1 MSEVIRL
8 NCRSVPFVEG
18 KTHKSTIHA
27 TENEECRNSVQNR
40 TWTKASKFIWFREYG
55 TKLIKKNTFNERKQS
70 KMGNKKKNLTK
81 QQSDQTSCLLC
92 SFR

>member
-55 TKLIKKNTFNERKQS
+55 TKLIKKIPLMKGSSLKWEIKKKFNE
-70 KMGNKKKNLTK
+70 T
-81 QQSDQTSCLLC
+81 TI
-92 SFR
+92 